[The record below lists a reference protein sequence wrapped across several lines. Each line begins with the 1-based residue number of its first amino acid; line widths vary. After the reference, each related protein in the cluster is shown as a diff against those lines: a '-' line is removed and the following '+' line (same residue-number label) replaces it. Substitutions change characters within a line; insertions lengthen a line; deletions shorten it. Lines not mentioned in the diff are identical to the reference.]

1 MSINLLE
8 KLEAA
13 AALISE
19 ANLLDNVE
27 LLHATSKLAT
37 SSAWHTSARHLAAR
51 LRENG
56 VRPRT
61 FEIPADGT
69 SVFGDWRMPR
79 GWECSAGLLEIIDP
93 FELRHKVLAERK
105 KVPACVVTGS
115 GSTPD
120 TGVTAAIVK
129 IASVDEL
136 KSKAAALKGKFAFIA
151 EHPQGYVANAIA
163 ANAVGIVSSWCP
175 QAHHLPEATAWV
187 ELDDSN
193 PDAPKIPVMMI
204 SPETGVELDVLLD
217 RGQVKVRMLVA
228 CHAIASTL
236 PVVCGYIDAELQ
248 EEVLAVTPY
257 TDPGANTGSSGAAAL
272 IEALRA
278 LQEAVASKKLEAP
291 RRGIRALFTH
301 RNAGTIGFA
310 AQNPGISRRI
320 MAGISLDSAGRH
332 QEGCEAQFTFYLNPD
347 ASASVAD
354 TLFALLVEA
363 GLRRF
368 LPYSKSGTA
377 SFELSDNVFCDPR
390 INVPTPAA
398 HGADRFN
405 RTSADTPE
413 NMISG
418 RALQA
423 WSAITL
429 TYLHILSTSTAKEAH
444 WLAHET
450 LDRYAA
456 RVEKTAAR
464 YALEL
469 ESWQGHQPPPEE
481 ERAKILTRAFVHLA
495 YIRET
500 GERAAMSAK
509 SFMLREERA
518 AGHLALLKQIRH
530 LRRLADLE
538 KRRLKELAGCEPV
551 ALEALPAEYADIAAL
566 RPYRTFLGT
575 PAYDT
580 IPAAERAELGSPRY
594 DRTLHLA
601 CFWSDGEHTF
611 EEIVRRVEFE
621 LSDAQLTSLA
631 TSAAATLAPHFRLM
645 AKHGMMRM
653 LAPGESVPK
662 PPKPAKHEETSEPS
676 EPSEPAEPSEPIESE
691 QTI

>member
-19 ANLLDNVE
+19 TNLLDNIE
-27 LLHATSKLAT
+27 LLHSTSKLGTA
-37 SSAWHTSARHLAAR
+37 SAWHTSARHLAAK

-79 GWECSAGLLEIIDP
+79 GWECNAGLLEIIDP

-105 KVPACVVTGS
+105 KVPACVAVGS
-115 GSTPD
+115 ASTPD
-120 TGVTAAIVK
+120 TGVTAAVVK
-129 IASVDEL
+129 IASLEEL
-136 KSKAAALKGKFAFIA
+136 KSKATALKGKFAYIG
-151 EHPQGYVANAIA
+151 EHPKAYVSGAVA
-163 ANAVGIVSSWCP
+163 AGAVGIFSSWCP

-187 ELDDSN
+187 DLEET
-193 PDAPKIPVMMI
+193 APEGAKLPVMMI
-204 SPETGVELDVLLD
+204 SPEMGVELDVLLD
-217 RGQVKVRMLVA
+217 RGAVKVRMLVQS
-228 CHAIASTL
+228 HMLASTL

-248 EEVLAVTPY
+248 EEVLAVTPF
-257 TDPGANTGSSGAAAL
+257 TDPGANSGASGAAVL

-278 LQEAVASKKLEAP
+278 LQDAVTNKKLENY

-301 RNAGTIGFA
+301 RNSGTIGFA
-310 AQNPGISRRI
+310 AQNPGISRR
-320 MAGISLDSAGRH
+320 MMTGISLDSVGRH
-332 QEGCEAQFTFYLNPD
+332 QEATDAQLDFYLNPD

-354 TLFALLVEA
+354 TLFLKLVEI
-363 GLRRF
+363 GLERL
-368 LPYSKSGTA
+368 LPYA
-377 SFELSDNVFCDPR
+377 STRTKLFELSDNVFCDPR

-398 HGADRFN
+398 RGADRFAG
-405 RTSADTPE
+405 TSADTPE
-413 NMISG
+413 NMLSG
-418 RALQA
+418 KALHA

-429 TYLHILSTSTAKEAH
+429 AYLHILSTATAKEAH

-450 LDRYAA
+450 LDRYAV
-456 RVEKTAAR
+456 RMEKTAAR
-464 YALEL
+464 YALKM
-469 ESWQGHQPPPEE
+469 ESWHGHEPPPEE
-481 ERAKILTRAFVHLA
+481 ERQKILTRALLHLA

-518 AGHLALLKQIRH
+518 SGHLALLKQVRH

-538 KRRLKELAGCEPV
+538 KRRLKELAGCEPSTI
-551 ALEALPAEYADIAAL
+551 EALPAELSDIASL
-566 RPYRTFLGT
+566 RPYRNFLGT
-575 PAYDT
+575 PAYDS
-580 IPAAERAELGSPRY
+580 IPSSEWSELGSPRSN
-594 DRTLHLA
+594 RPLHLA
-601 CFWSDGEHTF
+601 CFWADGEHTF

-621 LSDAQLTSLA
+621 LSDNAEA
-631 TSAAATLAPHFRLM
+631 TDGIAAILAPHFRLM
-645 AKHGMMRM
+645 AKHAMMRM

-662 PPKPAKHEETSEPS
+662 PPKPPKHEESGE
-676 EPSEPAEPSEPIESE
+676 AVESE
-691 QTI
+691 QTSVVTPESES